1 MLGFSWPRLLDIKW
15 NYFQWI
21 IGTSLVNSTVIYCG
35 LRCSAFA
42 RCLLFCL
49 VVEEVVLLPGRGVHK
64 ELLKQNNKKKNVT
77 ARNGAEKKGK
87 MNLYSCVTD
96 SVVLSFDSV
105 GHTIGSGTT
114 LPSSLSPSSWQGFYL
129 IGHGSHVGRQDTES
143 VFCGNRPSS

>member
-1 MLGFSWPRLLDIKW
+1 M
-15 NYFQWI
+15 
-21 IGTSLVNSTVIYCG
+21 IYCG
-35 LRCSAFA
+35 LRCSAFV

-114 LPSSLSPSSWQGFYL
+114 LPSSLSPSS
-129 IGHGSHVGRQDTES
+129 
-143 VFCGNRPSS
+143 